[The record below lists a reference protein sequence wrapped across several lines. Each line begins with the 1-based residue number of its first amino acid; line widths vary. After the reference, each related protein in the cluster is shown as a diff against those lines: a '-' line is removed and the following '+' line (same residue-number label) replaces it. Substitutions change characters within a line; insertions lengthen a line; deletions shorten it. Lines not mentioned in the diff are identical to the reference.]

1 MDGSSGGRVALITGA
16 SGGIGQALA
25 RRLAVG
31 GAALGLG
38 YSTHGQAARALAAEL
53 TSAGGTA
60 LAIGADLSWLGHERG
75 RKCLP
80 SRAYTRPIPWPSGF
94 FDCQGARAGA
104 QGRCVSFLLR
114 TAVQGW
120 EVAENLT

>member
-25 RRLAVG
+25 RRLAAG

-38 YSTHGQAARALAAEL
+38 YSAHGQAARALAAEL

-60 LAIGADLSWLGHERG
+60 LAIGADLRSPEAAGQLVQ
-75 RKCLP
+75 
-80 SRAYTRPIPWPSGF
+80 ATATRW
-94 FDCQGARAGA
+94 ARWMCWSAMPG
-104 QGRCVSFLLR
+104 
-114 TAVQGW
+114 
-120 EVAENLT
+120 